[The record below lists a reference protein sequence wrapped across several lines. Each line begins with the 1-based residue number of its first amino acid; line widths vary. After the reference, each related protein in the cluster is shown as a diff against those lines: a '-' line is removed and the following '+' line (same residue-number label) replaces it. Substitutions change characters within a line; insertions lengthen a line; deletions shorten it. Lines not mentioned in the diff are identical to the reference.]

1 MAFDTI
7 HGGLGKKW
15 REWKTEIEIF
25 SIFLYKNKKFYHKKR
40 LLMHDMGVFCM
51 TNE

>member
-7 HGGLGKKW
+7 HGGLGKKVEGMEN
-15 REWKTEIEIF
+15 RNRNIF
-25 SIFLYKNKKFYHKKR
+25 HFLYKNKKFYHKKR